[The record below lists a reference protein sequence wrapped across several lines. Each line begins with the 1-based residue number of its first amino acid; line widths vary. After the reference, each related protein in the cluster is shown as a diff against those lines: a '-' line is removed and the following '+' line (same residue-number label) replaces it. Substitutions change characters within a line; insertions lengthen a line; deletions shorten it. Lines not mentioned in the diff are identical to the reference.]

1 MKNEVITFNNEEF
14 GSVRCMSID
23 NEPWFVGKDV
33 ATVLGYSNSSKA
45 IQDHVD
51 EEHKGVTKSDTL
63 GGKQNMTIINESG
76 LDDLILRSRRTSA
89 KQFKNWITNEVLP
102 SLNKSSNNNDSEPYE
117 QHKAALVKVENN
129 EVLVLVDAAERPED
143 IDVNRAKR
151 AADEAREALLQQK
164 SRQEYK
170 RAQANLARAISR
182 LRVRERWQN

>member
-1 MKNEVITFNNEEF
+1 MDTFQVRILAADDSFFEGNCQFMVIPASDGALGILAHHSNMIAAVVPGALRFQPDDGALRTA
-14 GSVRCMSID
+14 SV
-23 NEPWFVGKDV
+23 
-33 ATVLGYSNSSKA
+33 
-45 IQDHVD
+45 
-51 EEHKGVTKSDTL
+51 
-63 GGKQNMTIINESG
+63 
-76 LDDLILRSRRTSA
+76 SA
-89 KQFKNWITNEVLP
+89 G
-102 SLNKSSNNNDSEPYE
+102 
-117 QHKAALVKVENN
+117 LVKVENN